1 MNIKLPGKDDFLGDF
16 WGALAA
22 MLVALPSA
30 IAFGVT
36 IFAPLGGS
44 FSAFGAVSGILG
56 VVALGLI
63 AASFGG
69 TKKLISAPCAPA
81 AAVLSAFV
89 IESLGRSLNPL
100 DVIIMVTLVILL
112 AGIIQVTFGLIKLGQ
127 LIKFMPYPVV
137 SGYLSGVGLYII
149 ASQAPTFLG
158 MPKGAHF
165 WESIGSFDLWQWQS
179 IVIGLVTITAML
191 LAPKV
196 TKAIPA
202 IIIGLL
208 FGVFSYFVIAFF
220 NPAMMNLAQNAFVI
234 GPINSEGGLL
244 EVIFGK
250 FASLGNFNP
259 ASIGY
264 LIVPA
269 LTLAVL
275 LSIDTLKTCVVLDAL
290 THSRHDSNKELIGQ
304 GLGNITSACIGG
316 VAGAGTMGATLVNIS
331 SGAKTKFSGVLEG
344 IFALLA
350 FLALGSLIAWVPIA
364 SLAAILIVIGVKMI
378 DTHSFN
384 FLKSR
389 STIFDFVVIVAVVV
403 VALSISLIT
412 ASAVGVVLAI
422 FLFIRE
428 QIGTSIIRRKIY
440 GNKIFSKQVRV
451 KAESEVLQKKGDCSV
466 IYELQGSLFFGT
478 ANQLFSQLEN
488 DLKTKKYLILDMH
501 KVQAVDITAAHVL
514 EQIKDILTERNGFL
528 IFSRVPKSLP
538 TGQDVEQYFGE
549 VGLVKES
556 NPVKVFDDIDD
567 ALEWVENRIIAEEIV
582 LTEDETPLELQEFEL
597 FRGRK
602 KSTTDDL
609 KSFIKEVSVKAKE
622 KIFNAGDG
630 GSELFLIRKGA
641 VDITLTTNDNE
652 SYRISSFGRGNFFGE
667 LAFLDG
673 ATRSADAIADSD
685 VDLYVLSREDFEKFA
700 AQHET
705 SSIIFLEGLASVLA
719 GRLRLTN
726 IELSALD

>member
-1 MNIKLPGKDDFLGDF
+1 MNIKLPGKADLLGDF

-44 FSAFGAVSGILG
+44 FSAFGAIAGILG

-63 AASFGG
+63 AAGFGG

-89 IESLGRSLNPL
+89 IEAHGRAADPS
-100 DVIIMVTLVILL
+100 DIIIMVTLIVLL
-112 AGIIQVTFGLIKLGQ
+112 AGVIQVTFGLIRLGQ
-127 LIKFMPYPVV
+127 LIKYMPYPVV

-149 ASQAPTFLG
+149 ASQVPTFLG

-165 WESIGSFDLWQWQS
+165 LESMSGFRLWQWPS
-179 IVIGLVTITAML
+179 VVVGAVTIAAML

-196 TKAIPA
+196 TKAVPS

-208 FGVFSYFVIAFF
+208 AGVAAYFAIAFF
-220 NPAMMNLAQNAFVI
+220 NPAMLSLDQNAFVI
-234 GPINSEGGLL
+234 GPISAEGGLS

-250 FASLGNFNP
+250 LSALRSFNFGVLG
-259 ASIGY
+259 A
-264 LIVPA
+264 LVVPA
-269 LTLAVL
+269 LTLAAL

-290 THSRHDSNKELIGQ
+290 THSRHNSNRELIGQ
-304 GLGNITSACIGG
+304 GLGNITSALIGG
-316 VAGAGTMGATLVNIS
+316 VGGAGTMGATLVNIS

-344 IFALLA
+344 ILALLA

-364 SLAAILIVIGVKMI
+364 SLAAILIVIGVRMI

-384 FLKSR
+384 FLRSR
-389 STIFDFVVIVAVVV
+389 STVFDFVVIVAVIV
-403 VALSISLIT
+403 VALSVSLIT

-428 QIGTSIIRRKIY
+428 QVGTSIIRRKTY
-440 GNKIFSKQVRV
+440 GNKVFSKQVRV
-451 KAESEVLQKKGDCSV
+451 KAESEILRRKGDCSV
-466 IYELQGSLFFGT
+466 LYELQGSLFFGT
-478 ANQLFSQLEN
+478 ANQLYGELEN
-488 DLKTKKYLILDMH
+488 DLKTREYLILDMH
-501 KVQAVDITAAHVL
+501 RVHAVDLTAAHVL
-514 EQIKDILTERNGFL
+514 EQVKDMLNERNGFL

-538 TGQDVEQYFGE
+538 SGQDVYQYFGE
-549 VGLVKES
+549 VGLIRES
-556 NPVKVFDDIDD
+556 KSVMVFDDIDD
-567 ALEWVENRIIAEEIV
+567 ALEWVENRIIAEEIYV
-582 LTEDETPLELQEFEL
+582 TEDETPLELHEFEL
-597 FRGRK
+597 FKGRQRK
-602 KSTTDDL
+602 ITDDL
-609 KSFIKEVSVKAKE
+609 KEYVKEVSVKAKE
-622 KIFNAGDG
+622 RIFSAGDDG
-630 GSELFLIRKGA
+630 QEIFLIRRGA
-641 VDITLTTNDNE
+641 VDITLATNDNE

-673 ATRSADAIADSD
+673 ASRSADAFADSD
-685 VDLYVLSREDFEKFA
+685 VDLYVLSRSDFEKFA
-700 AQHET
+700 TEHET

>member
-44 FSAFGAVSGILG
+44 FSAFGAIAGILG

-63 AASFGG
+63 ASGFGG

-100 DVIIMVTLVILL
+100 DVIIMVSLVILL

-127 LIKFMPYPVV
+127 LIKYMPYPVV

-165 WESIGSFDLWQWQS
+165 WESISSFNLWQWQS
-179 IVIGLVTITAML
+179 IVVGLVTIAAML

-208 FGVFSYFVIAFF
+208 IGVASYFVIAFF
-220 NPAMMNLAQNAFVI
+220 NPAMLSLDQNLFVI
-234 GPINSEGGLL
+234 GPISSEGGLV

-250 FASLGNFNP
+250 FAALRSFNF
-259 ASIGY
+259 GLLEH

-290 THSRHDSNKELIGQ
+290 THTRHDSNKELIGQ

-316 VAGAGTMGATLVNIS
+316 IAGAGQMGATLVNLS
-331 SGAKTKFSGVLEG
+331 SGAKTKLSGGLEG
-344 IFALLA
+344 IFALIA
-350 FLALGSLIAWVPIA
+350 FLVLGSLIAWVPIA
-364 SLAAILIVIGVKMI
+364 SLAAILIVIGVRMI
-378 DTHSFN
+378 DKHSFN
-384 FLKSR
+384 FLRTR
-389 STIFDFVVIVAVVV
+389 STIFDFVVIISVII
-403 VALSISLIT
+403 VALTVSLIW

-428 QIGTSIIRRKIY
+428 QVSTSIIRRKMY
-440 GNKIFSKQVRV
+440 GNKIFSKQIRV
-451 KAESEVLQKKGDCSV
+451 KAESEILQKKGDCSV

-478 ANQLFSQLEN
+478 ASQLLSELES

-501 KVQAVDITAAHVL
+501 KVQAVDLTAAHVL
-514 EQIKDILTERNGFL
+514 EQVKDILNERNGFL

-538 TGQDVEQYFGE
+538 SGQDVYQYFGE

-567 ALEWVENRIIAEEIV
+567 ALEWVENRIIAEEIIV
-582 LTEDETPLELQEFEL
+582 TEDETPLELQEFEL
-597 FRGRK
+597 FKGRK
-602 KSTTDDL
+602 KTTTDDL
-609 KSFIKEVSVKAKE
+609 KTYIKKVSVKAKE
-622 KIFNAGDG
+622 KIFSAGDG
-630 GSELFLIRKGA
+630 GSELFLIRRGA

-700 AQHET
+700 TEHET

-726 IELSALD
+726 IELAALD

>member
-1 MNIKLPGKDDFLGDF
+1 MKIKLPNKDDFLGDF

-22 MLVALPSA
+22 MLVALPSS

-36 IFAPLGGS
+36 IFAPLGSS
-44 FSAFGAVSGILG
+44 FSAFGAVAGILG
-56 VVALGLI
+56 AVALGLI
-63 AASFGG
+63 ASGFGG

-100 DVIIMVTLVILL
+100 DIIIMVTLVILL
-112 AGIIQVTFGLIKLGQ
+112 AGITQVIFGLIKLGQ
-127 LIKFMPYPVV
+127 LIKYMPYPVV

-158 MPKGAHF
+158 MPKGSHF
-165 WESIGSFDLWQWQS
+165 WESLGNFALWQWQS
-179 IVIGLVTITAML
+179 IVIGLVTAAAMI
-191 LAPKV
+191 LAPKI
-196 TKAIPA
+196 TKTIPA

-208 FGVFSYFVIAFF
+208 VGVASYFVIAFF
-220 NPAMMNLAQNAFVI
+220 NPAMLNLEQNAFVI
-234 GPINSEGGLL
+234 GSINSEGGLV

-250 FASLGNFNP
+250 FSALRSFNFG
-259 ASIGY
+259 AVGH

-290 THSRHDSNKELIGQ
+290 THSQHDSNRELIGQ
-304 GLGNITSACIGG
+304 GLGNIASACIGG
-316 VAGAGTMGATLVNIS
+316 VAGAGQMGATLVNLS
-331 SGAKTKFSGVLEG
+331 SGAKTKLSGVLEG

-364 SLAAILIVIGVKMI
+364 ALAAILIVIGVKMI

-389 STIFDFVVIVAVVV
+389 STVFDFIVIVAVII
-403 VALSISLIT
+403 VALSVSLIW
-412 ASAVGVVLAI
+412 ASAIGVVLAI

-428 QIGTSIIRRKIY
+428 QVGTSIIRRKMS
-440 GNKIFSKQVRV
+440 GNKIFSKQIRV
-451 KAESEVLQKKGDCSV
+451 KAESVILQKKGDCSI

-478 ANQLFSQLEN
+478 ANQLFSELEQ

-501 KVQAVDITAAHVL
+501 KVQTVDITAAHVL
-514 EQIKDILTERNGFL
+514 EQIKDILDERNGFL

-538 TGQDVEQYFGE
+538 SGKDVEQYFGE
-549 VGLVKES
+549 IGLVKET
-556 NPVKVFDDIDD
+556 NPVKIFDDIDE
-567 ALEWVENRIIAEEIV
+567 ALEWVEDKIITEEIV
-582 LTEDETPLELQEFEL
+582 LTETEMPLKLHEFEL
-597 FRGRK
+597 FKGRK

-609 KSFIKEVSVKAKE
+609 KLYVKKVSVKAGE
-622 KIFNAGDG
+622 KIFSAGDN
-630 GSELFLIRKGA
+630 GSELFLIRRGF
-641 VDITLTTNDNE
+641 VDITIPTNENE

-673 ATRSADAIADSD
+673 AVRSADAIADSD
-685 VDLYVLSREDFEKFA
+685 VDLYVLSRADFEKFA
-700 AQHET
+700 AEHET

-726 IELSALD
+726 IELAALD

>member
-1 MNIKLPGKDDFLGDF
+1 MNIKLLGKDDFLGDF

-44 FSAFGAVSGILG
+44 FSAFGAMAGILG

-69 TKKLISAPCAPA
+69 TEKLISAPCAPA

-89 IESLGRSLNPL
+89 IENLSRSINPL
-100 DVIIMVTLVILL
+100 DIIIMVTLVILL
-112 AGIIQVTFGLIKLGQ
+112 AGIIQVTFGLIRLGQ

-165 WESIGSFDLWQWQS
+165 WESIGSFNLWQWQS
-179 IVIGLVTITAML
+179 IAVGLVTIAAML

-208 FGVFSYFVIAFF
+208 IGVASYFVVAFF
-220 NPAMMNLAQNAFVI
+220 NPAMLSLNQNPFVI
-234 GPINSEGGLL
+234 GPINSEGGLF

-250 FASLGNFNP
+250 FASLGSFDF
-259 ASIGY
+259 AALGS

-316 VAGAGTMGATLVNIS
+316 VAGAGTMGATLVNLS
-331 SGAKTKFSGVLEG
+331 SGAKTRLSGVLEG

-364 SLAAILIVIGVKMI
+364 SLAAILIVIGVRMI
-378 DTHSFN
+378 DKHSFD

-389 STIFDFVVIVAVVV
+389 STVFDFVVIVSVVV
-403 VALSISLIT
+403 VALTVSLIW

-428 QIGTSIIRRKIY
+428 QISTSIVRRKMS
-440 GNKIFSKQVRV
+440 GSKVFSKQIRV
-451 KAESEVLQKKGDCSV
+451 KAETEILQKKGDCSV
-466 IYELQGSLFFGT
+466 VYELQGSLFFGT
-478 ANQLFSQLEN
+478 ANQLFSELEN
-488 DLKTKKYLILDMH
+488 DLKTKTYLILDMH
-501 KVQAVDITAAHVL
+501 KVQTVDITAAHVL
-514 EQIKDILTERNGFL
+514 EQIKDTLDERKGYL

-538 TGQDVEQYFGE
+538 SGKDVEQYFGE
-549 VGLVKES
+549 VGLVKET
-556 NPVKVFDDIDD
+556 NPVKVFDDLDD
-567 ALEWVENRIIAEEIV
+567 ALEWVENRIIAEELV
-582 LTEDETPLELQEFEL
+582 LTEDETPLELHEFEL
-597 FRGRK
+597 FKGRK
-602 KSTTDDL
+602 RRITDDL
-609 KSFIKEVSVKAKE
+609 KAFIKEISVKAADR
-622 KIFNAGDG
+622 IFSAGDDG
-630 GSELFLIRKGA
+630 DQLFLIRRGA
-641 VDITLTTNDNE
+641 VDITLTTNENE

-673 ATRSADAIADSD
+673 AARSADAIADSD
-685 VDLYVLSREDFEKFA
+685 VDLYVLSRADFEKFA
-700 AQHET
+700 TEHET

-726 IELSALD
+726 IELAALD

>member
-44 FSAFGAVSGILG
+44 FSAFGAISGILG

-63 AASFGG
+63 ASAFGG

-89 IESLGRSLNPL
+89 IESLSRSLNPL
-100 DVIIMVTLVILL
+100 DVMIMVTLVILL
-112 AGIIQVTFGLIKLGQ
+112 AGIIQLTFGLIRLGQ
-127 LIKFMPYPVV
+127 LIKYMPYPVV

-165 WESIGSFDLWQWQS
+165 WESMSSFSLWQWPS
-179 IVIGLVTITAML
+179 ILVGLGTMAAML

-208 FGVFSYFVIAFF
+208 VGVATYFVIAFF
-220 NPAMMNLAQNAFVI
+220 NPAMLNLEQNVFVI
-234 GPINSEGGLL
+234 GPIKSEGGLF

-250 FASLGNFNP
+250 FVSLGNFDP
-259 ASIGY
+259 SAIGY

-304 GLGNITSACIGG
+304 GLGNIASACLGG

-344 IFALLA
+344 ILALLA
-350 FLALGSLIAWVPIA
+350 FLALGSLIAWVPTA
-364 SLAAILIVIGVKMI
+364 ALAAILIVIGVKMI
-378 DTHSFN
+378 DHHSFN

-389 STIFDFVVIVAVVV
+389 STIFDFIVIVSVVV
-403 VALSISLIT
+403 VALSVSLIT

-428 QIGTSIIRRKIY
+428 QIGTSIIRRKMS
-440 GNKIFSKQVRV
+440 GNKIFSKQIRV
-451 KAESEVLQKKGDCSV
+451 KAESEILQRKGDCSV

-478 ANQLFSQLEN
+478 ASQLFSELEE

-514 EQIKDILTERNGFL
+514 EQVKDILHKQNGYL

-538 TGQDVEQYFGE
+538 SGQDVEQYFGE

-567 ALEWVENRIIAEEIV
+567 ALEWVENRIIAGEIV
-582 LTEDETPLELQEFEL
+582 STEGETPLELREFEL
-597 FRGRK
+597 FKGRK

-609 KSFIKEVSVKAKE
+609 KTYIKEVSVKAQE
-622 KIFNAGDG
+622 KIFSAGDSG
-630 GSELFLIRKGA
+630 AELFLIRRGA
-641 VDITLTTNDNE
+641 VDITLTTNDSE

-685 VDLYVLSREDFEKFA
+685 LDLYVLSRADFEKFA
-700 AQHET
+700 AEHET
-705 SSIIFLEGLASVLA
+705 SSILFLEGLASVLA

>member
-1 MNIKLPGKDDFLGDF
+1 MSIKLPGKDDFLGDF
-16 WGALAA
+16 WGAMAA

-44 FSAFGAVSGILG
+44 FSAFGAITGILG
-56 VVALGLI
+56 VVALGVI
-63 AASFGG
+63 ASGFGG

-89 IESLGRSLNPL
+89 IESLGRSLTPL
-100 DVIIMVTLVILL
+100 NIIIMVALVILL
-112 AGIIQVTFGLIKLGQ
+112 AGIVQVTFGLMRLGQ
-127 LIKFMPYPVV
+127 LIKYMPYPVV

-158 MPKGAHF
+158 LPKGAHF
-165 WESIGSFDLWQWQS
+165 WESISGFNLWQWQS
-179 IVIGLVTITAML
+179 IVIGLVTISAML

-208 FGVFSYFVIAFF
+208 SGVTAYFVVALF
-220 NPAMMNLAQNAFVI
+220 NPAMLTLNQNAFVI
-234 GPINSEGGLL
+234 GPISSEGGLS

-250 FASLGNFNP
+250 FASLRDFNFG
-259 ASIGY
+259 AIGY

-290 THSRHDSNKELIGQ
+290 TRSRHDSNKELIGQ
-304 GLGNITSACIGG
+304 GFGNITSACLGG

-331 SGAKTKFSGVLEG
+331 SGAKTQFSGVLEG
-344 IFALLA
+344 IFALLG
-350 FLALGSLIAWVPIA
+350 FLALGSLISWVPIA
-364 SLAAILIVIGVKMI
+364 ALAAILIVIGVRMI

-389 STIFDFVVIVAVVV
+389 STVLDFFVIVSVVV
-403 VALSISLIT
+403 VALSISLIS
-412 ASAVGVVLAI
+412 ASAVGIVLAI

-428 QIGTSIIRRKIY
+428 QISTSIIRRKMY
-440 GNKIFSKQVRV
+440 GNQIFSKQIRV
-451 KAESEVLQKKGDCSV
+451 KAESEILQKKGDCSV
-466 IYELQGSLFFGT
+466 VYELQGSLFFGT
-478 ANQLFSQLEN
+478 ANQLFSELEN
-488 DLKTKKYLILDMH
+488 DLKTKKYLILDMR
-501 KVQAVDITAAHVL
+501 KVQTVDITAAHVL
-514 EQIKDILTERNGFL
+514 ELIKDTLDERKGYL

-538 TGQDVEQYFGE
+538 SGKDVEQYFGE

-556 NPVKVFDDIDD
+556 NPVKVFDDLDD
-567 ALEWVENRIIAEEIV
+567 ALEWVENRIIAEELV
-582 LTEDETPLELQEFEL
+582 LTEGESPMELHEFEL
-597 FRGRK
+597 FKGRNR
-602 KSTTDDL
+602 SITDDL
-609 KSFIKEVSVKAKE
+609 KAYVKEISVKAKDI
-622 KIFNAGDG
+622 IFLAGDEG
-630 GSELFLIRKGA
+630 DELFLIRRGM
-641 VDITLTTNDNE
+641 VDITLSINENE
-652 SYRISSFGRGNFFGE
+652 SYRISSFGKGNFFGE

-673 ATRSADAIADSD
+673 AARSADAIADSD
-685 VDLYVLSREDFEKFA
+685 VDLYVLSRNDFEKFA
-700 AQHET
+700 VEHET

-726 IELSALD
+726 IELSVLN